1 MNNTERFEQENEKVL
16 FLINQIKQG
25 GSESISASEQ
35 LERYFHANVLLIAK
49 SSLKQLATY
58 PIPIDRLVDEGY
70 IGLIYAAYKFDETK
84 HPKFINFASKWIRKK
99 IENFITPNSN
109 FSKNKELI
117 NAAEAK
123 LIDQI
128 KQAGVDSLLAKEK
141 LKFYNQRFVI
151 MIAKQYQTNSFPL
164 ERLIE
169 EGYIGLIQAALK
181 FDETK
186 GFKFIS
192 YAIWWI
198 NKQIEDFITSNQN
211 PLKIDGLKRDI
222 SVTPEEEVNLIL
234 QIKQCEGNSILAAEK
249 LQFYY
254 QQFVRKI
261 AKEYSEYPFSIE
273 KLIDEGNLGLIQAA
287 HEFDETT
294 NLSFINYATVWID
307 KSIKEFVTSTENIF
321 KLEELKKDAPF
332 TTEEEISLINQIKQG
347 GDDCFSAIDKLKICN
362 QRIVRLIANKY
373 SSYPISLEKLI
384 EEGYNGLLQ
393 AAFKYN
399 ETNKIT
405 FTQLAIWWIY
415 QSIDKFVNSK
425 SALK

>member
-1 MNNTERFEQENEKVL
+1 M
-16 FLINQIKQG
+16 
-25 GSESISASEQ
+25 
-35 LERYFHANVLLIAK
+35 
-49 SSLKQLATY
+49 
-58 PIPIDRLVDEGY
+58 
-70 IGLIYAAYKFDETK
+70 
-84 HPKFINFASKWIRKK
+84 
-99 IENFITPNSN
+99 
-109 FSKNKELI
+109 
-117 NAAEAK
+117 
-123 LIDQI
+123 
-128 KQAGVDSLLAKEK
+128 
-141 LKFYNQRFVI
+141 
-151 MIAKQYQTNSFPL
+151 
-164 ERLIE
+164 
-169 EGYIGLIQAALK
+169 
-181 FDETK
+181 
-186 GFKFIS
+186 
-192 YAIWWI
+192 
-198 NKQIEDFITSNQN
+198 
-211 PLKIDGLKRDI
+211 
-222 SVTPEEEVNLIL
+222 IL